1 MMQVE
6 SEGVLTMKFPIAVQL
21 YSLREE
27 TAKNFKA
34 TLQAVADMG
43 YDGVEFAG
51 LGGHTVEEMKAMLSE
66 FGLRAIS
73 AHVALEELIVD
84 PQKTLQDYK
93 SLGCDYVAIPYLV
106 EDKRPG
112 GKDFANTLKAI
123 EIIGAKAKELGMQ
136 LLYHNHDFEFQTVDG
151 EYLLDML
158 YRVTNPKHLAVQ
170 PDVCWVSV
178 GGEDPAEYIKKY
190 TDRVPVVHLKNYV
203 GGKTD
208 HMYELIG
215 MELNAPKDEKP
226 FEMRSLGEGV
236 VDIPAVL
243 AAAEE
248 VGAKWVV
255 VEQDVPTPGKTPM
268 ECAKESIDYLR
279 SL

>member
-1 MMQVE
+1 
-6 SEGVLTMKFPIAVQL
+6 MKFPVAIQL

-27 TAKNFKA
+27 TAKNFSE
-34 TLQAVADMG
+34 TLQAVAEMG

-51 LGGHTVEEMKAMLSE
+51 LGGHTVAEMQAMLKE
-66 FGLRAIS
+66 NGLRAIS
-73 AHVALEELIVD
+73 AHVALEELVVD
-84 PQKTLQDYK
+84 PDKTLADYK
-93 SLGCDYVAIPYLV
+93 ALGCDYVAIPYLV
-106 EDKRPG
+106 EEKRPG
-112 GKDFANTLKAI
+112 GVDFDNALRAI
-123 EIIGAKAKELGMQ
+123 AVIGAKAKEMGMQ

-158 YRVTNPKHLAVQ
+158 YRVTDPAHLAVQ

-190 TDRVPVVHLKNYV
+190 DGRVPVVHLKNYV

-215 MELNAPKDEKP
+215 IESDKPKDEKP
-226 FEMRSLGEGV
+226 FEMRSLGEGI

-243 AAAEE
+243 AAAQE
-248 VGAKWVV
+248 VGSKWVV
-255 VEQDVPTPGKTPM
+255 VEQDLPTPGKTPM
-268 ECAKESIDYLR
+268 VCAKESIDYLR

>member
-1 MMQVE
+1 
-6 SEGVLTMKFPIAVQL
+6 MKFPIAIQL
-21 YSLREE
+21 YSLRDE
-27 TAKNFKA
+27 AANNFKA

-51 LGGHTVEEMKAMLSE
+51 LCGHTVQEVQAMLKE
-66 FGLRAIS
+66 TGLRAIS
-73 AHVALEELIVD
+73 AHVALEEMIVD
-84 PQKTLQDYK
+84 PQKTLSDYK
-93 SLGCDYVAIPYLV
+93 ALGCDYVAIPYLV
-106 EDKRPG
+106 EEKRPG
-112 GKDFANTLKAI
+112 GADFANTLKAI

-136 LLYHNHDFEFQTVDG
+136 LLYHNHDFEFQKVDG

-158 YRVTNPKHLAVQ
+158 YRVTDPEHLAVQ

-178 GGEDPAEYIKKY
+178 GGENPAEYIKKY
-190 TDRVPVVHLKNYV
+190 AGRVPVVHLKNYV

-215 MELNAPKDEKP
+215 IESEKPKDEKP
-226 FEMRSLGEGV
+226 FEMRSLGEGI

-243 AAAEE
+243 AAAQE

-268 ECAKESIDYLR
+268 ECAKESMDYLR